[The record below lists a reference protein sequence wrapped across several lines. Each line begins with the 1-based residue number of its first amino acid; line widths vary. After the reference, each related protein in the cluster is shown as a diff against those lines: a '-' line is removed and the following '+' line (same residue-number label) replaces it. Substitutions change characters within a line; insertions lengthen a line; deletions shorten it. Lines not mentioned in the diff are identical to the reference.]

1 MEKPAH
7 THPPPPYS
15 SSLDMTSSPISQI
28 NNLSEFEIQP
38 QELHDGKHFYISGT
52 SLSFKSVTEN
62 GVLVYILKLGDG
74 QEFMRFVQVGPKD
87 MEVYYLNQLLG
98 RVRITS
104 TSCCIYGGPGTV
116 EAYDSRGATFLI
128 MNHKFCHGR
137 MFVWNGYGQEY
148 KITSPALNGVI
159 GEFFTPLFGE
169 KLKNEYKTLTNIET
183 KVFTLGASL
192 LIKKG
197 LEKTRKIT
205 MIMMV
210 VTVILV
216 IANIILRIV
225 FNTSRRQYYG

>member
-1 MEKPAH
+1 
-7 THPPPPYS
+7 
-15 SSLDMTSSPISQI
+15 MTSSAISQI

-128 MNHKFCHGR
+128 MNHKLCHGR

-197 LEKTRKIT
+197 LEKTRKTT
-205 MIMMV
+205 MIMTV
-210 VTVILV
+210 VMIMLV

-225 FNTSRRQYYG
+225 FNTRRRHYYG